1 MQEKIMVNQKFIKR
15 CLKGGL
21 KPYSI
26 AKKQNIP
33 VGVVERIRDGK
44 DVPWFQRRLK
54 FTNKD
59 MCECCGIREKEG
71 RKLCYRCW
79 KENAGCVGDEKNACT
94 SSDSMYM
101 VNHAFCSS

>member
-15 CLKGGL
+15 CLTGGL

-44 DVPWFQRRLK
+44 NVPWFQRRPRIDK
-54 FTNKD
+54 EG
-59 MCECCGIREKEG
+59 MCECCGVRKKEG

-79 KENAGCVGDEKNACT
+79 KENAGCVGDDETDCT
-94 SSDSMYM
+94 SSNSVYM
-101 VNHAFCSS
+101 VNHAIRS